1 MPSEKKEI
9 LASARIRLIENVIE
23 LYFLFFK
30 LSLKKQILVDYVA
43 NIRCLDNYR
52 RQILIGMCKTRL
64 SQRYL
69 TYEHFYL
76 TLPFIVEA
84 LEIINSIHAEMGSF

>member
-1 MPSEKKEI
+1 MQSEKKEI
-9 LASARIRLIENVIE
+9 LASARIQLIENVIE
-23 LYFLFFK
+23 LYFFFFK
-30 LSLKKQILVDYVA
+30 LSLKKQILMNYVA

-52 RQILIGMCKTRL
+52 RQILTGMCKTRL